1 MSEPQKAATSTIY
14 QQWRGCRASC
24 PQSQGGAKLHSALH
38 EHMGLEKHDSMH
50 DSHAQMRQH
59 TGHLSARYLCGKQ
72 LSLRV
77 LQLPCQLCKALLL
90 TRRGPLLL
98 QHLEASY
105 GVITRLHDT
114 RPIMSEFQTCSS
126 MPAVLCACMMWREH

>member
-1 MSEPQKAATSTIY
+1 MSDPQKVTTLTSY
-14 QQWRGCRASC
+14 QQWRGCHTSC

-38 EHMGLEKHDSMH
+38 GRTGLEKHRSMH
-50 DSHAQMRQH
+50 DLHAHVRQC

-72 LSLRV
+72 LSLCV

-90 TRRGPLLL
+90 TGRGPLLL

-105 GVITRLHDT
+105 GVITCLQDTGRSRQAVRHTAERL
-114 RPIMSEFQTCSS
+114 QYN
-126 MPAVLCACMMWREH
+126 ALA